1 MLVHDNDAG
10 ASETPGGTT
19 VPVPVTDAVAGK
31 FEVLFATFT
40 LADRSPAAV
49 GENSTVT
56 VQVSV
61 GPSVFGISGQS
72 DVAAKSFSVVDTEEI
87 KIGNRDLFSRV
98 NFCFALVSPN
108 STAPKFWL
116 AGSRVTDPEL
126 EPFKWKPQPVAR
138 ATTHDS
144 SSTERKGPDLLR
156 TTGTLTTSRGRYR
169 VPISK
174 SKS

>member
-116 AGSRVTDPEL
+116 AGSRV
-126 EPFKWKPQPVAR
+126 
-138 ATTHDS
+138 
-144 SSTERKGPDLLR
+144 
-156 TTGTLTTSRGRYR
+156 
-169 VPISK
+169 
-174 SKS
+174 